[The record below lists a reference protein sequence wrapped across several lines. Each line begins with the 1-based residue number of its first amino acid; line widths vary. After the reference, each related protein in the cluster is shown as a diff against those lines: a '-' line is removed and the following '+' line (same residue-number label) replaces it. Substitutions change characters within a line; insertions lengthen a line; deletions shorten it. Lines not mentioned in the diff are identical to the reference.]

1 MFNNNPDYFPTPP
14 NLIAKM
20 LDKIDFKQIS
30 SILEPSG
37 GSGHLIEAIIEK
49 FKLSRSHYYNR
60 EVIWDIDTIELD
72 NDLRHI
78 LKGKGYRVVHDN
90 YLTFNTF
97 KSYDCIIANFPFSE
111 GDKHLLKTL
120 EIQESGGQIVCILNA
135 ETLRNPYSNIRKE
148 LLDKL
153 EHHNAEIEYIQNAF
167 IDAERS
173 TNVEIALVYISIPK
187 PEHSSIILDDLVK
200 EEQFREEV
208 HYNNEIVN
216 ADFLKG
222 IVQKYNFEVKTGLR
236 LIAEYEAMKPFILS
250 SFKDDSSNT
259 ILNLTVTDKDQNSSI
274 ENAYIKNVRSKYWL
288 ALFTNED
295 FMGLFTSNLREK
307 YQSKISELKDYDFSL
322 YNIHT
327 IKIQLN
333 NEMVKGVEDTIL
345 KLFDE
350 FSYQSSWD
358 KEFSKNIHY
367 YSGWASNS
375 CWKVNPRIIIRL
387 NGFNSYD
394 GSIEYDYKVK
404 NKLEDIEKTFA
415 YLSNG
420 EEKPIDLKESLEFAR
435 KMGKT
440 KKIETQF
447 FSIDFYKKGTAH
459 LHFKDLDLLEK
470 FNIFAGRNKA
480 FLPPSYGKK
489 KYSDMTQEEKIVID
503 EFSGK
508 EEYSRIMSNTD
519 YFIVETSKLLMLT

>member
-1 MFNNNPDYFPTPP
+1 MFNNNPDFYPTPP
-14 NLIAKM
+14 TLIAKM
-20 LDKIDFKQIS
+20 LDKIDFKMTS
-30 SILEPSG
+30 SILENSAG
-37 GSGHLIEAIIEK
+37 KGDLADAIIEK

-60 EVIWDIDTIELD
+60 EAVWDLDCIEKED
-72 NDLRHI
+72 NLRHI
-78 LKGKGYRVVHDN
+78 LKGKGYRIIHDD
-90 YLTFNTF
+90 YLTYNTY
-97 KSYDCIIANFPFSE
+97 KHYDAIISNPPFSI
-111 GDKHLLKTL
+111 GDKFLLKM
-120 EIQESGGQIVCILNA
+120 INMQESQGGVIVSLLGA

-153 EHHNAEIEYIQNAF
+153 EHYNAEIEYIQNAF
-167 IDAERS
+167 TDAERS
-173 TNVEIALVYISIPK
+173 TNVEIALIYISIPK
-187 PEHSSIILDDLVK
+187 PENSSIILDDLQK
-200 EEQFREEV
+200 QEQFREEV

-222 IVQKYNFEVKTGLR
+222 IVQKYNFEVKAGLR
-236 LIAEYEAMKPFILS
+236 LIAEYNAMKPYILS
-250 SFKDDSSNT
+250 SFKDDNNT
-259 ILNLTVTDKDQNSSI
+259 ILNLTVTDKDQNSSK
-274 ENAYIKNVRSKYWL
+274 ENAYIKQVRTKYWE
-288 ALFTNED
+288 ALFTNEN

-307 YQSKISELKDYDFSL
+307 YQSKINELKDYDFNL

-358 KEFSKNIHY
+358 KEFGKNIRY
-367 YSGWASNS
+367 FSGWSTNS
-375 CWKVNPRIIIRL
+375 CWKVNKRVIIRL

-404 NKLEDIEKTFA
+404 NKLEDLQKIFD
-415 YLSNG
+415 YLDNG
-420 EEKPIDLKESLEFAR
+420 LTDDINVKETLDFAR
-435 KMGKT
+435 KCNDT
-440 KKIETQF
+440 KRIKF
-447 FSIDFYKKGTAH
+447 KYYVANFYKKGTCH
-459 LHFKDLDLLEK
+459 LEFTNLDILEK

-489 KYSDMTQEEKIVID
+489 QYNEMSKEEQNVVD